1 MKRCQQLITSLITVL
16 ALIGL
21 SGCATDGSRFYD
33 SAMNDHNRAPA
44 SLAIPEKFDNEKV
57 PTVDAVHSQIEADF
71 LFLKSDLEAQAGKSS
86 ESIELLKSALVYD
99 PNAPTLMQKLA
110 IEYYKRGQTRDA
122 VYWAE
127 KAKQKA
133 PERRDLI
140 LLVAGLYTSTKQ
152 YVKAEQEYL
161 GLLKKDG
168 DDVEAILY
176 LGAVYSE
183 MKNHKKAIQRFSE
196 LTNQSQYNAKH
207 LAHYYLARVYLE
219 QAAKGASKKAQ
230 EELHKSL
237 KIKPEYFEA
246 ISLLGQLLQKES
258 GADKAIQF
266 YVDHQKKFGPIPKIA
281 EILSQYYIE
290 KNKYDLAFEQLEILD
305 SDSDDSI
312 QVKLK
317 MALILIDRKDYEMA
331 MVKLKEILVL
341 APESDKVRFYLAA
354 VYEEKKMMQNAYD
367 EYLKIENTSSYFGE
381 ARLHAAYLAKL
392 LGKHELALKVLSESI
407 TPKTDNP
414 QPYFLLA
421 QLHEDKKNL
430 NKALETL
437 NLAESKFPKNAQV
450 LFYKGTLQ
458 DKMNLKDDMVK
469 SMKKVLEYDAEHA
482 QAMNYLA
489 YSWAEMNV
497 ELELAEKYARFAV
510 KKEKDDAF
518 IMDTLGWV
526 LFKKGQ
532 YKEAAEVLEKAHALQ
547 PTVGII
553 AEHLGDI
560 YSKIEKFEKAW
571 SYFLKAVENE
581 QDPSKRK
588 DIEVKMSQ
596 IEANVKNRKPASAG
610 IETNTAER
618 P

>member
-1 MKRCQQLITSLITVL
+1 MKKCQQLIMSL
-16 ALIGL
+16 ALFGFF
-21 SGCATDGSRFYD
+21 GCATDGSRFYD

-44 SLAIPEKFDNEKV
+44 SLAIPENYDNEKV
-57 PTVDAVHSQIEADF
+57 SKIDPLQGQIEADF
-71 LFLKSDLEAQAGKSS
+71 LFLKSDLESQAGKSG

-110 IEYYKRGQTRDA
+110 IEYYKRGQTRDSIH
-122 VYWAE
+122 WAE
-127 KAKQKA
+127 KAKLKA
-133 PERRDLI
+133 PGRRDLS
-140 LLVAGLYTSTKQ
+140 LLIAGLYTSTKQ
-152 YVKAEQEYL
+152 YAKAEQEYL
-161 GLLKKDG
+161 GLLKKD

-183 MKNHKKAIQRFSE
+183 MKNYKKAIQKFQA
-196 LTNQSQYNAKH
+196 LTSHPQYLSKH
-207 LAHYYLARVYLE
+207 MAHYYLARVYLE
-219 QAAKGASKKAQ
+219 QGAKTGRKQAEDELQKA
-230 EELHKSL
+230 L

-246 ISLLGQLLQKES
+246 ISLLGQLLQKD
-258 GADKAIQF
+258 GGPDKAIQF
-266 YVDHQKKFGPIPKIA
+266 YVGHQKKHGPIAKLA

-290 KNKYDLAFEQLEILD
+290 KNKYDLAYEQLEILD
-305 SDSDDSI
+305 SDSDDAI

-317 MALILIDRKDYEMA
+317 MALILIDKKDYDTA
-331 MVKLKEILVL
+331 VFKLKDILAL
-341 APESDKVRFYLAA
+341 APESDKVRFYLSA
-354 VYEEKKMMQNAYD
+354 VYEEKKMFQNAFD
-367 EYLKIENTSSYFGE
+367 EYMKIDKSSSYFGE

-392 LGKHELALKVLSESI
+392 LGRPEVAMKALEESI

-421 QLHEDKKNL
+421 QFHEDKKNYK
-430 NKALETL
+430 KALETL

-450 LFYKGTLQ
+450 IFYKGTLQ
-458 DKMNLKDDMVK
+458 DKMDLKDDMVK
-469 SMKKVLEYDAEHA
+469 SMKKVLEYEADHA

-489 YSWAEMNV
+489 YSWAEMNI
-497 ELELAEKYARFAV
+497 ELDLAEKYARLAA

-526 LFKKGQ
+526 LFKKGN

-547 PTVGII
+547 PSVGII

-560 YSKIEKFEKAW
+560 YAKIEKFEKAL

-588 DIEVKMSQ
+588 DIEYKMAQ
-596 IEANVKNRKPASAG
+596 IEANVKNRRPASASG
-610 IETNTAER
+610 DLNKVEA

>member
-1 MKRCQQLITSLITVL
+1 MVSLITSS
-16 ALIGL
+16 ALFGFF
-21 SGCATDGSRFYD
+21 GCATDGSRFYD
-33 SAMNDHNRAPA
+33 SALNDHNRAPA
-44 SLAIPEKFDNEKV
+44 SLAIPENFDNEKV
-57 PTVDAVHSQIEADF
+57 PTVDATHNQIEADF

-99 PNAPTLMQKLA
+99 PEAPTLMQKLA

-133 PERRDLI
+133 PNRRDLT
-140 LLVAGLYTSTKQ
+140 LLAAGLYTSTKQ
-152 YVKAEQEYL
+152 YPKAENEYL
-161 GLLKKDG
+161 SLLKKDKE
-168 DDVEAILY
+168 DAEAILY

-183 MKNHKKAIQRFSE
+183 MKNYKKAIQKFSE
-196 LTNQSQYNAKH
+196 LTNISQYTSKH
-207 LAHYYLARVYLE
+207 MAHYYLARVYLE
-219 QAAKGASKKAQ
+219 QAGKGASKKAQ
-230 EELHKSL
+230 EELQKSL

-246 ISLLGQLLQKES
+246 ISLLGQLLQKEGGPEKS
-258 GADKAIQF
+258 IQF
-266 YVDHQKKFGPIPKIA
+266 YVGHQKKFGPIPKLA

-305 SDSDDSI
+305 SYSDDSI

-317 MALILIDRKDYEMA
+317 MALILIDRKNYDPATE
-331 MVKLKEILVL
+331 KLKEILVL

-354 VYEEKKMMQNAYD
+354 VYEEKKMLQNAYD
-367 EYLKIENTSSYFGE
+367 EYIKIENGSSYFGE

-392 LGKHELALKVLSESI
+392 MGKNDLALKVLEESI
-407 TPKTDNP
+407 GTKTDNP

-430 NKALETL
+430 TKALETL
-437 NLAESKFPKNAQV
+437 TLAESKFPKNVQV
-450 LFYKGTLQ
+450 VFYKGTIQ
-458 DKMNLKDDMVK
+458 DKMNLKEAMVK
-469 SMKKVLEYDAEHA
+469 SMKKVLEFDSEHA

-489 YSWAEMNV
+489 YSWAEMNT
-497 ELELAEKYARFAV
+497 ELELAEKYARFAA

-526 LFKKGQ
+526 LFKRGN
-532 YKEAAEVLEKAHALQ
+532 YKEATEVLEKAHALQ

-560 YSKIEKFEKAW
+560 YSKTEKYDKAW
-571 SYFLKAVENE
+571 SFFLKAVENE
-581 QDPSKRK
+581 QDPSKRQ
-588 DIEVKMSQ
+588 DIRQKMSQ
-596 IEANVKNRKPASAG
+596 IEASVKNRRPASNAY
-610 IETNTAER
+610 ETNTADT

>member
-1 MKRCQQLITSLITVL
+1 MSL
-16 ALIGL
+16 ALFGFF
-21 SGCATDGSRFYD
+21 GCATDGSRFFD
-33 SAMNDHNRAPA
+33 SAMNDHNRAPT
-44 SLAIPEKFDNEKV
+44 SLAIPENFDNEKV
-57 PTVDAVHSQIEADF
+57 PTVDAVHGQIEADF

-127 KAKQKA
+127 KARLKA
-133 PERRDLI
+133 PERRDLA

-161 GLLKKDG
+161 TLLTKD
-168 DDVEAILY
+168 DDDAEAALY

-183 MKNHKKAIQRFSE
+183 MKNYKKAIQKFSQ
-196 LTNQSQYNAKH
+196 LTHQPQYASKQ

-219 QAAKGASKKAQ
+219 EGAKGASKKAQ
-230 EELHKSL
+230 EELQKSL
-237 KIKPEYFEA
+237 KVKPEYFESIA
-246 ISLLGQLLQKES
+246 LLGQLLQKE
-258 GADKAIQF
+258 GGGEKAIQF
-266 YVDHQKKFGPIPKIA
+266 YVAHQKKFGPIAKLA

-290 KNKYDLAFEQLEILD
+290 KNKYDLAFDQLEILD
-305 SDSDDSI
+305 NYSDDSI

-317 MALILIDRKDYEMA
+317 MALILIDRKDYDPA
-331 MVKLKEILVL
+331 VTKLKEILAL

-354 VYEEKKMMQNAYD
+354 VYEEKKLLQNAYD
-367 EYLKIENTSSYFGE
+367 EYAKIENGSSYFGE

-392 LGKHELALKVLSESI
+392 MGKSELALKVLEESI
-407 TPKTDNP
+407 SPKTDNP
-414 QPYFLLA
+414 QPYFLMA
-421 QLHEDKKNL
+421 QLHEDKRNL
-430 NKALETL
+430 TKALETL
-437 NLAESKFPKNAQV
+437 NLAESKFPKNPQV
-450 LFYKGTLQ
+450 IFYKGTIQ

-469 SMKKVLEYDAEHA
+469 SMKKVLEYDTEHA

-489 YSWAEMNV
+489 YSWAEMSV

-532 YKEAAEVLEKAHALQ
+532 YKESAEVLEKAHALQ
-547 PTVGII
+547 PTVVII
-553 AEHLGDI
+553 AEHLGDV
-560 YSKIEKFEKAW
+560 YSKAEKYEKAW
-571 SYFLKAVENE
+571 SYFLKAFKNE

-588 DIEVKMSQ
+588 DIEQKMSL
-596 IEANVKNRKPASAG
+596 IEANVKNRKPASTDA
-610 IETNTAER
+610 EMNTADT